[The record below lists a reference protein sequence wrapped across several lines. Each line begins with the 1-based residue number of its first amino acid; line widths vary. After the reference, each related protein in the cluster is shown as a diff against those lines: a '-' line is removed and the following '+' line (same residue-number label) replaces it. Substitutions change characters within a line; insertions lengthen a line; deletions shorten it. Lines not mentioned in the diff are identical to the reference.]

1 MYNAPH
7 FILWLHIPI
16 YLSYTLLAVPIYWL
30 LWLPIHPMADPGS
43 DFAANPCYA
52 LGKKLREKVEDASY
66 MVSPI
71 YIH

>member
-1 MYNAPH
+1 
-7 FILWLHIPI
+7 
-16 YLSYTLLAVPIYWL
+16 
-30 LWLPIHPMADPGS
+30 MADPGS